1 MGFCTPQVDMEDVE
15 REWDYPESSSTQ
27 RSHQFF
33 LLVSRYLGMVE
44 RTEHWEVHDK
54 ARSGPQS
61 DDEQSRLPKRYRRSV
76 FKSYSDS
83 GRIH

>member
-1 MGFCTPQVDMEDVE
+1 MEDVE
-15 REWDYPESSSTQ
+15 REWDYSESSSTQ

-61 DDEQSRLPKRYRRSV
+61 DDEQSRLPRDIDEV
-76 FKSYSDS
+76 FSNHTVILGES
-83 GRIH
+83 IEIPW